1 MSEEA
6 IQDTGSQEV
15 ASQAVAESAVE
26 EVSFRDSLPEDLR
39 TAPGMLKF
47 KDVPGLAQGYVNLE
61 SMVGTDKIGLPQQSW
76 TDSQWSDFYAKTGRP
91 ESFDE
96 YSVDLQNVLSDEDSA
111 AFRQAAFEAGLAPRQ
126 VERLTKYLNETS
138 SKVQQGMETTSQ
150 EAYDVGI
157 AQLQQE
163 YGQAFDQRVKVSQN
177 AAKTL
182 LGEDG
187 MQMFEAPMAD
197 GRLLGDY
204 PEIIKMFAVLGE
216 QMGED
221 KLIGETSE
229 LIMTPEQAKQELK
242 DLMRPGTPYTD
253 GGHPEHDAYVR
264 KVEDLF
270 KASS

>member
-15 ASQAVAESAVE
+15 ATEAVAESAVE
-26 EVSFRDSLPEDLR
+26 EVSFRDSLPENLR
-39 TAPGMLKF
+39 NAPGMMKF
-47 KDVPGLAQGYVNLE
+47 KDVPSLAQGYVNLE
-61 SMVGTDKIGLPQQSW
+61 QTLGTNKIGVPQQSW
-76 TDSQWSDFYAKTGRP
+76 TDDQWSEFYSKTGRP

-96 YSVDLQNVLSDEDSA
+96 YNVDLQNVLSDEDSA

-126 VERLTKYLNETS
+126 IEKLAQYLTDTS
-138 SKVQQGMETTSQ
+138 SKYQEGIESNSQ
-150 EAYDVGI
+150 EAYDAGI
-157 AQLQQE
+157 AELQQE
-163 YGQAFDQRVKVSQN
+163 YGQAFDQRVKLSQN
-177 AAKTL
+177 AARTL
-182 LGEDG
+182 LGQEG
-187 MQMFEAPMAD
+187 MALFETPMSD

-242 DLMRPGTPYTD
+242 LMMQPGTPYMD
-253 GGHPEHDAYVR
+253 AQHPEHDAYVK
-264 KVEDLF
+264 KVQELF
-270 KASS
+270 QAAS